1 MIIFGYKDIPK
12 TLGCVDRFECH
23 GCLNIAKWNLVRVET
38 YFTLF
43 FIPII
48 LTGNQ
53 YIILC
58 GSCGH
63 QEVLNKEDYTNYK
76 TKSDIEI
83 SFLENIITQDER
95 EVQIIEIDKIIA
107 QDKEKRK
114 IKALNGSKEWTDLAS
129 KKTNEELLKI
139 YLRERYKYNP
149 SMIIAVKSEI
159 DKRKLNAVYEQ

>member
-1 MIIFGYKDIPK
+1 M
-12 TLGCVDRFECH
+12 
-23 GCLNIAKWNLVRVET
+23 
-38 YFTLF
+38 
-43 FIPII
+43 
-48 LTGNQ
+48 
-53 YIILC
+53 
-58 GSCGH
+58 
-63 QEVLNKEDYTNYK
+63 
-76 TKSDIEI
+76 
-83 SFLENIITQDER
+83 
-95 EVQIIEIDKIIA
+95 QIIEIDKIIA